1 VRHAAPGTGEV
12 VIATVRSLKA
22 PRIDV
27 HSHFFPPLTKAQSS
41 TLGIAKGPWLRDD
54 GDGTGF
60 IMAGDDEYRPV
71 ERQLWD
77 PHARLA
83 QMDQTG
89 VSVQVISATPIL
101 FSYAGDARHVAAW
114 ASMINDQALEM
125 CGADPLRLRPLC
137 QVPLQDIDASCREV
151 SRAVAAGHVGVH
163 IGNHVNGRNLEDPD
177 LMRFLFHCADE
188 NIPVLIHPWDTMA
201 PDRMS
206 KYMMEWLV
214 GMPAETH
221 LAILSLILS
230 GAFERLPQHLRLCFA
245 HGGGNFAAQ
254 IGRVDNAW
262 RRRDIVAVDCP
273 NPPSSYADRFSVD
286 SAVFSDDALRLL
298 VSVMGTE
305 RILMG
310 SDYPYPLGEEHP
322 GTIIDRSTHL
332 SPSEKSALLYDN
344 ASAFF
349 GVGFR

>member
-1 VRHAAPGTGEV
+1 VTSTSRN
-12 VIATVRSLKA
+12 ATVRSLRS

-41 TLGIAKGPWLRDD
+41 TLGVAKGPWLRDD

-60 IMAGDDEYRPV
+60 IMAGDDEYRPI
-71 ERQLWD
+71 EEPLWD
-77 PHARLA
+77 AKARLA
-83 QMDQTG
+83 QMDATG
-89 VSVQVISATPIL
+89 VSIQVMSATPIL
-101 FSYAGDARHVAAW
+101 FSYAGDPVHVAKW

-125 CGADPLRLRPLC
+125 CDTDPVRLRALC
-137 QVPLQDIDASCREV
+137 QVPLQDIDRACVEV

-163 IGNHVNGRNLEDPD
+163 IGNHVNGRNLEDPE
-177 LMRFLFHCADE
+177 LMRFLLHCADE
-188 NIPVLIHPWDTMA
+188 GIPVLIHPWDTMA
-201 PDRMS
+201 PERMR

-230 GAFERLPQHLRLCFA
+230 GAFERLPVDLKVCFA

-286 SAVFSDDALRLL
+286 SAVFSDEALRLL
-298 VSVMGTE
+298 VHVMGTE

-310 SDYPYPLGEEHP
+310 SDYPFPLGEEHP
-322 GTIIDRSTHL
+322 GTIIDRSSHL
-332 SPSEKSALLYDN
+332 SPEAKSALLYSN
-344 ASAFF
+344 AAAFF
-349 GVGFR
+349 GVGV